1 MKMFK
6 IGTWACAALLGMAVG
21 VAQAELAVIAH
32 PSNPE
37 AALTKKQVKLI
48 FLGKKKSFP
57 GGGEAK
63 PVDQN
68 EDSPAYAEFYQ
79 KVVGKTGAKLKSYW
93 SKMVF
98 TGKASPPQMVG
109 DDGDVKTWVSK
120 HKDALGYIDA
130 GQVDESVKVLLVVP

>member
-1 MKMFK
+1 MWKK
-6 IGTWACAALLGMAVG
+6 ILGAWTVATFLFAVAGTAL
-21 VAQAELAVIAH
+21 AELAIIAH

-57 GGGEAK
+57 GGVEAK

-68 EDSPAYAEFYQ
+68 EDSPAHAEFYQ

-98 TGKASPPQMVG
+98 TGKASPPQVVG
-109 DDGDVKTWVSK
+109 DGTDVKNWVAK
-120 HKDALGYIDA
+120 HEEALGYIDA
-130 GQVDESVKVLLVVP
+130 AEVDESVKVLLVIP

>member
-1 MKMFK
+1 MWKK
-6 IGTWACAALLGMAVG
+6 TLGTWMVATFLFVLAGTAL
-21 VAQAELAVIAH
+21 AELAVIAH

-79 KVVGKTGAKLKSYW
+79 KVVGKTGSKLKSYW

-98 TGKASPPQMVG
+98 TGKASPPQIVG
-109 DDGDVKTWVSK
+109 DGNDVKNWVAK
-120 HKDALGYIDA
+120 HEEALGYIDA
-130 GQVDESVKVLLVVP
+130 TEVDDSVKVLLVIP